1 MKTYKPAY
9 MMRRYEEI
17 IFLGSLVSTAKP
29 STKDLTL
36 FLPIEMGE
44 KKKKKK
50 KKKKKTPHRQKGKCC
65 YEA

>member
-50 KKKKKTPHRQKGKCC
+50 KPAPPKR
-65 YEA
+65 

>member
-50 KKKKKTPHRQKGKCC
+50 KNPHRQNGKFCF
-65 YEA
+65 EA

>member
-50 KKKKKTPHRQKGKCC
+50 KNPHRQKGKCC